1 MALAVPATARA
12 QACCAGGIVLTPGR
26 LQIHESAL
34 VGLVARGTAITGSF
48 DGRGSFVSPRG
59 AVEGDFEQDLI
70 ATLRVLGD
78 GQLTV
83 LMPIVET
90 YRRES
95 GTSDGGGGF
104 GDLQVSARWDPT
116 YAGASRRIPGI
127 AVLASVILPTGLP
140 LEQATHPLSTDSTGT
155 GAVQGA
161 LGLSLEQTFG
171 KVLVNLTGSGTIH
184 SARNAQGVHS
194 LLGPSFY
201 ALGAV
206 GYSFDAGPVAALT
219 LSYTRSLDTR
229 IDGAAVAASGLAQ
242 LRFGLSGGYSIN
254 DTWRV
259 QASAFGDP
267 PAPHFGQNQLTGVGG
282 TAAVFRVW

>member
-1 MALAVPATARA
+1 
-12 QACCAGGIVLTPGR
+12 VLTPGR
-26 LQIHESAL
+26 LQIHENAL

-48 DGRGSFVSPRG
+48 DAGGGFVSPRG

-78 GQLTV
+78 GQITALV
-83 LMPIVET
+83 PIVET

-95 GTSDGGGGF
+95 GISDGGGGF

-116 YAGASRRIPGI
+116 YAGASQRIPGI
-127 AVLASVILPTGLP
+127 AVLASVILPTGVP
-140 LEQATHPLSTDSTGT
+140 LEHATHPLSADSTGT

-171 KVLVNLTGSGTIH
+171 KVLVNLTGSGTVH
-184 SARNAQGVHS
+184 SARTAQGVHS

-219 LSYTRSLDTR
+219 ASYTGSLDTR
-229 IDGAAVAASGLAQ
+229 IDGADVPSTARTQ

-254 DTWRV
+254 DAWRV
-259 QASAFGDP
+259 QAGVFGDP
-267 PAPHFGQNQLTGVGG
+267 PLRHFGQNQPAGVGG
-282 TAAVFRVW
+282 SAAIFRVW